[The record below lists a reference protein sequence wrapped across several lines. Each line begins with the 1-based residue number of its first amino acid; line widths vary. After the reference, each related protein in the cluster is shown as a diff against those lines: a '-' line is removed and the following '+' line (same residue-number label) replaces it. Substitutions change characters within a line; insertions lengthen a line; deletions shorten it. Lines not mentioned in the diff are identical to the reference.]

1 MRMSDWSSDVCSSDL
16 NSNQQS
22 RDRAEFSRQF
32 LRETQS
38 GSGQHTDY
46 SDDECTDNQQS
57 GNGRALYNSARILLL
72 INHVKR
78 RHDGARRPRRTING
92 YAQRYDEAKSLLF
105 TSGGREID
113 QLLINQASRVGG
125 NQIND
130 YLEMVRHQGRI
141 RDQTIGHDKRAQQR
155 HEGAKGVENYPS

>member
-1 MRMSDWSSDVCSSDL
+1 MISFFFCVFFFLMRRRPPKSTRPDTL
-16 NSNQQS
+16 FPYTTLF
-22 RDRAEFSRQF
+22 RSRQF

-141 RDQTIGHDKRAQQR
+141 SDQTDRKSTRLNSSH
-155 HEGAKGVENYPS
+155 